1 MKQFKIKK
9 NYLLLK
15 NWWETIDLTN
25 YEKSY
30 FNREIISFNQQ
41 LFRLK
46 EKKIRIGTYGKSGV
60 GKSSVLN
67 SLLKKDIFKTDIIN
81 GTTKEIQSEICN
93 LKDQTLNSLEL
104 LDSPGFDFCNINSP
118 DKFYSYINH
127 SDLILF
133 IVSGDLN
140 RNELNEIKS
149 FIKEGKKIILILN
162 KIDLFNKN
170 ELKEIIEN
178 IKFKLPK
185 DLNIPII
192 VNKENNLKNYIAKL
206 INQYGEILLTLNSI
220 QLADK
225 LFLRI
230 KEQRLKRRQKIA
242 QSTIGKFSTIKASAV
257 ALNPFILFDV
267 AGSFALDTALI
278 NELSKIYGLKLRGE
292 STRKIFKNISINNL
306 YLGVTQ
312 VGVNTSF
319 NLIKKLILLTS
330 PFTFGLSLLPYG
342 PIAIIQAAIAVR
354 STKTLGKLA
363 AKEIF
368 KRSKVSL
375 IEPSIMIQNLTLN
388 EPEVFNHINFYLS
401 NRWSCLKSKLIIY
414 SGRIRFYIKSS

>member
-1 MKQFKIKK
+1 MKQLRINK

-15 NWWETIDLTN
+15 NWWESIDLTN
-25 YEKSY
+25 YEKSF

-46 EKKIRIGTYGKSGV
+46 EKKIRIGAYGKSGV

-67 SLLKKDIFKTDIIN
+67 SLLEKDIFKTDIIN
-81 GTTKEIQSEICN
+81 GTTREIQAEEWKF
-93 LKDQTLNSLEL
+93 KDQSLNSIDL
-104 LDSPGFDFCNINSP
+104 LDSPGFDFCDIQFP
-118 DKFYSYINH
+118 DKVYSSINH

-133 IVSGDLN
+133 IISGDLN
-140 RNELNEIKS
+140 RNELNEISS
-149 FIKEGKKIILILN
+149 FIKDGKKIILILN

-170 ELKEIIEN
+170 EIKEIIEN
-178 IKFKLPK
+178 MNFKLPK

-192 VNKENNLKNYIAKL
+192 INHENNLKNYLTKI
-206 INQYGEILLTLNSI
+206 INQYGEKLLTLNSI

-230 KEQRLKRRQKIA
+230 KEQRLKRRKKLA
-242 QSTIGKFSTIKASAV
+242 QSTIGKFSTLKASTV

-267 AGSFALDTALI
+267 VGSFALDTALI
-278 NELSKIYGLKLRGE
+278 SELSKIYGLKLKGE

-319 NLIKKLILLTS
+319 NFIKKVILLTA
-330 PFTFGLSLLPYG
+330 PFTNGLSLLPYG
-342 PIAIIQAAIAVR
+342 PIAIIQAAIAIH
-354 STKTLGKLA
+354 STKILGKLA

-368 KRSKVSL
+368 IRSKVSF
-375 IEPSIMIQNLTLN
+375 IEPSIMIEKIIFK
-388 EPEVFNHINFYLS
+388 EPEIFKHVNIYLS
-401 NRWSCLKSKLIIY
+401 NRNLNNNFASFLP
-414 SGRIRFYIKSS
+414 

>member
-1 MKQFKIKK
+1 MKQMKINK
-9 NYLLLK
+9 NYLLLR
-15 NWWETIDLTN
+15 NWWENIDLTN
-25 YEKSY
+25 YEKSF

-46 EKKIRIGTYGKSGV
+46 EKKIRIGAYGKSGV

-81 GTTKEIQSEICN
+81 GTTKEIQSETWT

-104 LDSPGFDFCNINSP
+104 LDSPGFDFCNIKFP
-118 DKFYSYINH
+118 DKVYSCINH

-140 RNELNEIKS
+140 RNELSEISS
-149 FIKEGKKIILILN
+149 FIKDGKKIIVILN

-170 ELKEIIEN
+170 DLREIIEN

-192 VNKENNLKNYIAKL
+192 INNGNNLKNYIEKL

-225 LFLRI
+225 LFLKI
-230 KEQRLKRRQKIA
+230 KEQRLKRRKKLA

-278 NELSKIYGLKLRGE
+278 SELSKIYGLKLKGE
-292 STRKIFKNISINNL
+292 STRKVFKNISINNL
-306 YLGVTQ
+306 FLGVTQ

-319 NLIKKLILLTS
+319 NLIKKVILLTA
-330 PFTFGLSLLPYG
+330 PFTNGLSLLPYG
-342 PIAIIQAAIAVR
+342 PIAIIQAAMAVH
-354 STKTLGKLA
+354 STKILGKLA

-368 KRSKVSL
+368 IRSKASF
-375 IEPSIMIQNLTLN
+375 IEPATIIQNMTFN
-388 EPEVFNHINFYLS
+388 DPEIYNHINIYFS
-401 NRWSCLKSKLIIY
+401 NRNLNNNFVSILP
-414 SGRIRFYIKSS
+414 

>member
-1 MKQFKIKK
+1 MKQLRISK

-15 NWWETIDLTN
+15 NWWESIDLTN
-25 YEKSY
+25 YEKSF

-46 EKKIRIGTYGKSGV
+46 EKKIRIGAYGKSGV

-81 GTTKEIQSEICN
+81 GTTKEIKSEICN

-104 LDSPGFDFCNINSP
+104 IDSPGFDFCNIKSP
-118 DKFYSYINH
+118 DKVYSYINH

-140 RNELNEIKS
+140 RNELNEINS
-149 FIKEGKKIILILN
+149 FIKDGKKIILIVN

-170 ELKEIIEN
+170 ELKEILEN

-185 DLNIPII
+185 DLNIPILM
-192 VNKENNLKNYIAKL
+192 NYENNLKNYITEL

-225 LFLRI
+225 FFLRL
-230 KEQRLKRRQKIA
+230 KEQRLKRRQKLA

-257 ALNPFILFDV
+257 ALNPFIFFDV

-278 NELSKIYGLKLRGE
+278 NELSKIYGLKLIGE

-306 YLGVTQ
+306 CLGVTQ
-312 VGVNTSF
+312 VGFNTSF
-319 NLIKKLILLTS
+319 NLIKKVILLTA
-330 PFTFGLSLLPYG
+330 PFTNGLSLLPYG
-342 PIAIIQAAIAVR
+342 PIAIIQAAIAVH
-354 STKTLGKLA
+354 STKILGKLA

-368 KRSKVSL
+368 MRSKASF
-375 IEPSIMIQNLTLN
+375 IEPAIMIQSIDFND
-388 EPEVFNHINFYLS
+388 PEIFNHINIYFS
-401 NRWSCLKSKLIIY
+401 NRNLNNNFISILP
-414 SGRIRFYIKSS
+414 

>member
-1 MKQFKIKK
+1 MKQLKINK
-9 NYLLLK
+9 NYSILK

-25 YEKSY
+25 YEKSF

-46 EKKIRIGTYGKSGV
+46 EKKITISAYGKSGV

-67 SLLKKDIFKTDIIN
+67 SLLKKDIFRTNVIH
-81 GTTKEIQSEICN
+81 GTTREIQVEPWT
-93 LKDQTLNSLEL
+93 LKDQALNSIEL
-104 LDSPGFDFCNINSP
+104 LDSPGFDFCNIKFP
-118 DKFYSYINH
+118 DKVYSYINH
-127 SDLILF
+127 TDLILF

-140 RNELNEIKS
+140 RNELKEIS
-149 FIKEGKKIILILN
+149 SLINDGKKIIVIFN
-162 KIDLFNKN
+162 KIDLFNKKD
-170 ELKEIIEN
+170 LKEIMGN

-185 DLNIPII
+185 ELNIPII
-192 VNKENNLKNYIAKL
+192 LNYENNLKNYLTKI
-206 INQYGEILLTLNSI
+206 INQHGEKLLTLNSL

-225 LFLRI
+225 LFLQI
-230 KEQRLKRRQKIA
+230 KEQRLKRRKKLA

-278 NELSKIYGLKLRGE
+278 GELSKIYGINLKGE
-292 STRKIFKNISINNL
+292 STRRIFKNISINNL

-319 NLIKKLILLTS
+319 NLIRKVILLTA
-330 PFTFGLSLLPYG
+330 PLTNGLSLLPYG
-342 PIAIIQAAIAVR
+342 PIAIIQAAIAVY
-354 STKTLGKLA
+354 STKILGKLA

-368 KRSKVSL
+368 IRSTVSL
-375 IEPSIMIQNLTLN
+375 IEPFIMIQNLTLD
-388 EPEVFNHINFYLS
+388 EPEVFNHINIYLS
-401 NRWSCLKSKLIIY
+401 NRNLNNNFVSFLP
-414 SGRIRFYIKSS
+414 

>member
-1 MKQFKIKK
+1 MKQFKIKE

-15 NWWETIDLTN
+15 KWWETIDLTN
-25 YEKSY
+25 YEKSV

-41 LFRLK
+41 LLRLK
-46 EKKIRIGTYGKSGV
+46 EKKIRIGAYGKSGV

-104 LDSPGFDFCNINSP
+104 LDSPGFDFCNNKST
-118 DKFYSYINH
+118 DKVYSYINH

-140 RNELNEIKS
+140 RNELNEINS
-149 FIKEGKKIILILN
+149 FIKDGKKIILILN

-170 ELKEIIEN
+170 ELREIIEN

-192 VNKENNLKNYIAKL
+192 INNGNNLKNYIAKL

-225 LFLRI
+225 FFLRL
-230 KEQRLKRRQKIA
+230 KEQRLKRRQKLA

-257 ALNPFILFDV
+257 ALNPFIFFDV
-267 AGSFALDTALI
+267 ASSFALDTALI
-278 NELSKIYGLKLRGE
+278 NELSKIYGLKLKGE

-306 YLGVTQ
+306 CLGVTQ

-319 NLIKKLILLTS
+319 NLIKKVILLTA
-330 PFTFGLSLLPYG
+330 PFTNGLSLLPYG
-342 PIAIIQAAIAVR
+342 PIAIIQAAIAVY
-354 STKTLGKLA
+354 STKILGKLA

-368 KRSKVSL
+368 IRSKASF
-375 IEPSIMIQNLTLN
+375 IEPAIMIKNMN
-388 EPEVFNHINFYLS
+388 FNDSEIFNHINIYFS
-401 NRWSCLKSKLIIY
+401 NRNFNNNFVSILP
-414 SGRIRFYIKSS
+414 

>member
-1 MKQFKIKK
+1 MKQLKINK

-15 NWWETIDLTN
+15 NWWNTVDLTN
-25 YEKSY
+25 YEKSF
-30 FNREIISFNQQ
+30 FNTEIISFNQQ

-46 EKKIRIGTYGKSGV
+46 EKKLRIGVYGKSGV

-81 GTTKEIQSEICN
+81 GSTREIQAEEWT
-93 LKDQTLNSLEL
+93 LKNKTLKSIEL
-104 LDSPGFDFCNINSP
+104 LDSPGFDFCNIKFP
-118 DKFYSYINH
+118 DKIYCRINH

-133 IVSGDLN
+133 VVAGDIN
-140 RNELNEIKS
+140 RNEVNEINS
-149 FIKEGKKIILILN
+149 FIKNGKKIILIFN
-162 KIDLFNKN
+162 KIDLLNKN

-192 VNKENNLKNYIAKL
+192 INHENNLKNYITKI
-206 INQYGEILLTLNSI
+206 INQHGEILLTLNSL

-225 LFLRI
+225 LFLQI
-230 KEQRLKRRQKIA
+230 KEQRLKRRQKLA

-257 ALNPFILFDV
+257 ALNPFIFLDV

-278 NELSKIYGLKLRGE
+278 SELSKIYGLNLKGE

-306 YLGVTQ
+306 FLGVTQ
-312 VGVNTSF
+312 VGINTSF
-319 NLIKKLILLTS
+319 NLIRKVILLTA
-330 PFTFGLSLLPYG
+330 PFTNGLSLLPYG
-342 PIAIIQAAIAVR
+342 PIAIIQAAIALH
-354 STKTLGKLA
+354 STKILGKLA

-368 KRSKVSL
+368 TRSKVSY
-375 IEPSIMIQNLTLN
+375 IEPFIIIQNITFK
-388 EPEVFNHINFYLS
+388 EPEIFNHINIYLS
-401 NRWSCLKSKLIIY
+401 NRNLNNNFVSFLP
-414 SGRIRFYIKSS
+414 

>member
-1 MKQFKIKK
+1 MKQSKLNK

-15 NWWETIDLTN
+15 NWWEAIDLTN
-25 YEKSY
+25 YEKKI
-30 FNREIISFNQQ
+30 FNREIVSFNQQ

-46 EKKIRIGTYGKSGV
+46 EKQIRIGTYGKSGV

-67 SLLKKDIFKTDIIN
+67 SLLKKNIFKTSIIN
-81 GTTKEIQSEICN
+81 GTTKEIQAEPWV
-93 LKDQTLNSLEL
+93 LKDQTLSSSIEIV
-104 LDSPGFDFCNINSP
+104 DSPGFDFCNNKFL
-118 DKFYSYINH
+118 DKVYSYINH
-127 SDLILF
+127 ADLILF

-140 RNELNEIKS
+140 RNELNEIS
-149 FIKEGKKIILILN
+149 ALIKNGKKIIVILN

-170 ELKEIIEN
+170 DLKEIMGN

-192 VNKENNLKNYIAKL
+192 LNHGSNLKNYLTKI
-206 INQYGEILLTLNSI
+206 INQHGEMLLTLNSL

-225 LFLRI
+225 LFLEI
-230 KEQRLKRRQKIA
+230 KEQRLKRRQKLA

-257 ALNPFILFDV
+257 ALNPFIFFDV

-278 NELSKIYGLKLRGE
+278 GELSKIYGFNLKSE

-312 VGVNTSF
+312 VGVNTSL
-319 NLIKKLILLTS
+319 NLIKKVILLTA
-330 PFTFGLSLLPYG
+330 PFTSGFSLLPYG
-342 PIAIIQAAIAVR
+342 PIAIIQAAIAVY
-354 STKTLGKLA
+354 STKILGKLA

-368 KRSKVSL
+368 IKSKVSL
-375 IEPSIMIQNLTLN
+375 IEPYIIIQKLTLN
-388 EPEVFNHINFYLS
+388 EPDVFNYINIYLS
-401 NRWSCLKSKLIIY
+401 NRNLNNNFVSFLP
-414 SGRIRFYIKSS
+414 

>member
-1 MKQFKIKK
+1 MEQLKINK

-15 NWWETIDLTN
+15 NWWEDIDLTK
-25 YEKSY
+25 YEKCF
-30 FNREIISFNQQ
+30 FNREIVSFNQQ

-46 EKKIRIGTYGKSGV
+46 EKKIRIGAYGKSGV

-67 SLLKKDIFKTDIIN
+67 SLLEKDIFKTDIIN
-81 GTTKEIQSEICN
+81 GTTRGIQSEEWKF
-93 LKDQTLNSLEL
+93 KDQSLNSIEL
-104 LDSPGFDFCNINSP
+104 LDSPGFDFCDIKFP
-118 DKFYSYINH
+118 DKVYSSINH

-133 IVSGDLN
+133 IISGDLN
-140 RNELNEIKS
+140 RNEFNEISS
-149 FIKEGKKIILILN
+149 FIKDGKKIILIFN

-192 VNKENNLKNYIAKL
+192 INNENNLKNYITKL

-230 KEQRLKRRQKIA
+230 KEQRLKRRQKLA

-257 ALNPFILFDV
+257 ALNPFIFFDV

-278 NELSKIYGLKLRGE
+278 GELSKIYGLNLRGE
-292 STRKIFKNISINNL
+292 STRKIFKNLSINNL
-306 YLGVTQ
+306 FLGFTQ
-312 VGVNTSF
+312 VGINTSF
-319 NLIKKLILLTS
+319 NLIKKVILLTV
-330 PFTFGLSLLPYG
+330 PFTNGLSLLPYG
-342 PIAIIQAAIAVR
+342 PIAIIQAAIAVH
-354 STKTLGKLA
+354 STKILGKLA

-368 KRSKVSL
+368 IRSKDSY
-375 IEPSIMIQNLTLN
+375 IEPSTMIQNIIFK
-388 EPEVFNHINFYLS
+388 EAEIVNHINIYLS
-401 NRWSCLKSKLIIY
+401 KRNLNNNFVSFLP
-414 SGRIRFYIKSS
+414 